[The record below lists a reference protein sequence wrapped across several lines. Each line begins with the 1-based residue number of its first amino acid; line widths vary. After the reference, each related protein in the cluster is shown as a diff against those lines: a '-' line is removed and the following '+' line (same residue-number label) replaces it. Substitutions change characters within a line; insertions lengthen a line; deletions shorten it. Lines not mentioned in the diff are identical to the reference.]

1 MSGGAYGYAY
11 VKVREMARQLVDMED
26 DWGDS
31 IPKDENTPH
40 RMQLSGLLMR
50 VADLMRDV
58 EWADSG
64 DNEWTDA
71 LRDRI
76 ARLAGAP

>member
-1 MSGGAYGYAY
+1 MSGGAYNYAY
-11 VKVREMARQLVDMED
+11 VKVREMATHLVDLED
-26 DWGDS
+26 AWGD
-31 IPKDENTPH
+31 PVRKDENTPH
-40 RMQLSGLLMR
+40 RMQLSGLLSR

-64 DNEWTDA
+64 DDEWTDA